1 MSQSGIRGIDLF
13 KIAGESISG
22 WIPSW
27 KMGGQ
32 KPTRQPFCSLME
44 ERLLMYLEYH
54 PQVVWYGRGDISS
67 TFASTYHVPTPRAV
81 PFSIDYLFDGNAHV
95 YLPDAIGQL
104 QDGSLLIAEAGME
117 QEKRRARNQA
127 KAEAARKV
135 ALAQGGVYW
144 IGTEASLLP
153 QRHANLVFLHA
164 RRQPFPSFQE
174 LAEALQVVWPS
185 GEAAC
190 VQEIVARLG
199 ERWSP
204 AEKEAAVWKTCADA
218 AAGGHLLVDLAQ
230 IQLTRLTPLICLA
243 PDFSPILPD
252 PLPSVLESSDGP
264 ALSLAP
270 PVDFEEEQAEK
281 PTDGLST
288 FDDSLLDEKQREHFL
303 RNLRAVEAVLNGT
316 TLHEAATTAGMG
328 RSTLSR
334 LVHRTVEFGQLACVP
349 HATYHRERNMHPAF
363 QQAIRLLYSRPTKL
377 SMRAIAEHVELK
389 HVASRLQQETGM
401 AILLPTYDQVRK
413 YIAVLKQEPR
423 VQKERGGEK
432 GSRRERQSPFSF
444 ALSIPAPAQLA
455 QVDEHSME
463 LYVVTKDGLPVASRI
478 HAAVLVCVKTAAIM
492 GAVIALG
499 PMAEEDYMRLLKMA
513 LEPKDRLVLQSGC
526 QHSWP
531 CYGKPATIFHD
542 RGKIFTSERAR
553 QVLVDRLGI
562 ITEQAPPY
570 CPSANDLV
578 AYCTPFA

>member
-1 MSQSGIRGIDLF
+1 MEIHGCKEIPMSQSGIRGIDLF

-67 TFASTYHVPTPRAV
+67 TFASTYHVPTSQAV
-81 PFSIDYLFDGNAHV
+81 PFSIDYLFEGNAHV

-288 FDDSLLDEKQREHFL
+288 FDDSLLDEKQRDHFL

-413 YIAVLKQEPR
+413 YIDVLKQEPR

-478 HAAVLVCVKTAAIM
+478 HAARQDCR
-492 GAVIALG
+492 
-499 PMAEEDYMRLLKMA
+499 DH
-513 LEPKDRLVLQSGC
+513 GC
-526 QHSWP
+526 CH
-531 CYGKPATIFHD
+531 
-542 RGKIFTSERAR
+542 
-553 QVLVDRLGI
+553 
-562 ITEQAPPY
+562 
-570 CPSANDLV
+570 CPGSNG
-578 AYCTPFA
+578 